1 MYPNPYHSYT
11 SPYAFYPAYPPY
23 SLHSS
28 EKHVQPVSYSAL
40 DQVKQDTKA
49 VEKEGSAPQE
59 VDTFTERF
67 LNYLGKRK
75 GATISVATR
84 TEIINGT
91 LEEVSTDCI
100 LVKVDEENYHI
111 RPEGIVYFK

>member
-1 MYPNPYHSYT
+1 M
-11 SPYAFYPAYPPY
+11 
-23 SLHSS
+23 
-28 EKHVQPVSYSAL
+28 
-40 DQVKQDTKA
+40 
-49 VEKEGSAPQE
+49 
-59 VDTFTERF
+59 
-67 LNYLGKRK
+67 GKRK